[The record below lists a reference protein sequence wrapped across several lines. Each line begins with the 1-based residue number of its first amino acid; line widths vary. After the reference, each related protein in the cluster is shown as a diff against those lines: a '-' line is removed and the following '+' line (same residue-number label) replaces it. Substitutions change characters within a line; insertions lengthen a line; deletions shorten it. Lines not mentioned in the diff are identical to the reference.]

1 MALFK
6 RGLTSAELRVLHPGT
21 LTKSEH
27 AKLLF
32 KVTIVLDR
40 WARRPARQIA
50 STPMRM
56 EIWTELI
63 EPDGDQTREATD
75 ANLSQR

>member
-40 WARRPARQIA
+40 WARQIA